1 MKKVLFLHGLESQPG
16 GKKPKFLQGKGFEV
30 FNPSLPKTS
39 FDESVSIA
47 QSIIDVES
55 IDAVVGSSR
64 GAAVAMCLELKG
76 SGIVLIAPAWKKFPM
91 SQNTDRNLS
100 QDAMIIHSID
110 DEVVDYTDSE
120 KLAKTSGA
128 KLITAGVDHRMRDV
142 DALEAILDATTWVTR

>member
-1 MKKVLFLHGLESQPG
+1 PM
-16 GKKPKFLQGKGFEV
+16 FLQKKGFEV
-30 FNPSLPKTS
+30 FNPSLPKAS

-76 SGIVLIAPAWKKFPM
+76 SGIVLIAAAWTKFPM

-100 QDAMIIHSID
+100 QAAMIIHSID
-110 DEVVDYTDSE
+110 DKIVDYADSE
-120 KLAKTSGA
+120 KLAKISGA
-128 KLITAGVDHRMRDV
+128 KLITAGADHRMRDD
-142 DALEAILDATTWVTR
+142 DALEAILDATAWVTR